1 MAYNILINDSLPDRI
16 TSYFDKNWV
25 IHNWRQLESG
35 NPICQ
40 DIEGFLVY
48 GHPIVD
54 GKVMDE
60 LPGLKVISN
69 FGVGVDHI
77 DLDAAKVRGISVG
90 NTPYLLDGAAAD
102 MTFALLLAIA
112 RNLVK
117 SDRYAHG
124 PAFVRH
130 DPSILHGQEVHGAT
144 LGIIGLGNIGY
155 QLARR
160 ASGFDMRVI
169 YHNRGR
175 NLRAEEN
182 LTAKYEPLEELL
194 GKADF
199 VALTVPLTPETKGII
214 GLAELGL
221 MKPSAFL
228 INIARGPVVDHN
240 ALTDALERR
249 LIAGAALDVTEPEPL
264 PRNHPLLAMD
274 NVIVTSHIGSATV
287 QTREAMAR
295 RWIDN
300 LVAGLSGQ
308 DLPSRIA

>member
-1 MAYNILINDSLPDRI
+1 M
-16 TSYFDKNWV
+16 
-25 IHNWRQLESG
+25 
-35 NPICQ
+35 
-40 DIEGFLVY
+40 
-48 GHPIVD
+48 
-54 GKVMDE
+54 
-60 LPGLKVISN
+60 
-69 FGVGVDHI
+69 
-77 DLDAAKVRGISVG
+77 
-90 NTPYLLDGAAAD
+90 
-102 MTFALLLAIA
+102 
-112 RNLVK
+112 
-117 SDRYAHG
+117 
-124 PAFVRH
+124 
-130 DPSILHGQEVHGAT
+130 
-144 LGIIGLGNIGY
+144 
-155 QLARR
+155 
-160 ASGFDMRVI
+160 
-169 YHNRGR
+169 
-175 NLRAEEN
+175 RAEEN
-182 LTAKYEPLEELL
+182 LTASYEPLEELL